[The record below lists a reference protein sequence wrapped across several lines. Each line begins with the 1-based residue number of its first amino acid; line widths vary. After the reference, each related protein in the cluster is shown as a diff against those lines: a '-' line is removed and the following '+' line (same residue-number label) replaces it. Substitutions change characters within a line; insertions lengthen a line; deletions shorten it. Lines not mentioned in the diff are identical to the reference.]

1 MSAEAACNIG
11 AHGSHGSIAGL
22 DTARGRRHE
31 RPCRAFVGAMRGVE
45 YVRKGYAAAM
55 SEDHTADRTRL
66 LALVPVDGA
75 AVGNT
80 ALIRQLGWSENRYWY
95 ARDSLL
101 EAGALVRAKGRG
113 GAVRRAHPDDGT
125 DSAPSTEAEIVG
137 EATLAY
143 VHEADLYPKICET
156 LQTFWAKERQ
166 IEPLAV
172 EITAAQGRRATGGRW
187 TRPDLVS
194 VAVRTYRYLPG
205 KYMEVATFEVKPA
218 DSVDVTAV
226 YEALA
231 HLRSA
236 THAYVIFH
244 VPDEDDESVRQTIE
258 ETRHVGRA
266 HGVGII
272 TVGDPAVWETW
283 TELEEARRFEP
294 DPERLD
300 EFINVQLSDAAHD
313 RIARALH

>member
-1 MSAEAACNIG
+1 
-11 AHGSHGSIAGL
+11 
-22 DTARGRRHE
+22 
-31 RPCRAFVGAMRGVE
+31 
-45 YVRKGYAAAM
+45 M
-55 SEDHTADRTRL
+55 SEDHSADRTRL
-66 LALVPVDGA
+66 LALVPADGT

-80 ALIRQLGWSENRYWY
+80 ALIRQLGWAENRYWY

-101 EAGALVRAKGRG
+101 EAGVLVRARGRG
-113 GAVRRAHPDDGT
+113 GSVRRAHPDEGA
-125 DSAPSTEAEIVG
+125 APEVNPEAELIG
-137 EATLAY
+137 EAALAY
-143 VHEADLYPKICET
+143 LHENDLYPDIKGT
-156 LQTFWAKERQ
+156 LETFWAKERQ

-172 EITAAQGRRATGGRW
+172 EITAAQGRKATGGRW

-205 KYMEVATFEVKPA
+205 KYMEVVTFEVKPA
-218 DSVDVTAV
+218 DAITVTAV

-244 VPDEDDESVRQTIE
+244 VPDEDAEPVKQTIE
-258 ETRHVGRA
+258 EARRVGRA
-266 HGVGII
+266 HGVGLI
-272 TVGDPAVWETW
+272 TMGDPRAWDTW
-283 TELEEARRFEP
+283 NELEEARRVEP

-300 EFINVQLSDAAHD
+300 EFMSVQLSQDAHD